1 MAGHKQ
7 IAFESFILD
16 ITNELLWKRSERIR
30 LRPKTFALLRYL
42 AEYPGQL
49 VTKSELLNAIW
60 KNLHAGDEALKH
72 CVAAMRKTLD
82 DPSDAPKFV
91 EKVHRRGYRFI
102 GKTSKQNTKNGKRS
116 ADFRAR
122 KQAQN
127 NRQAEAYERLT

>member
-1 MAGHKQ
+1 M
-7 IAFESFILD
+7 
-16 ITNELLWKRSERIR
+16 
-30 LRPKTFALLRYL
+30 
-42 AEYPGQL
+42 
-49 VTKSELLNAIW
+49 TKSELLNAIW

-127 NRQAEAYERLT
+127 NRQAEAYERLTGIYHWFTEGYKTQDMQEAGALLKELS